1 MVCWWLNYRKPYE
14 RKDKAKRQAG
24 VRTLCVPGAGP
35 ALSELLHRLGPPP
48 EARRHFE
55 TARLEFLKGLR
66 AVLDARI
73 AQVSK
78 ARAKGEKI
86 SVE

>member
-1 MVCWWLNYRKPYE
+1 MNNKTKRNQKQVCGPC
-14 RKDKAKRQAG
+14 
-24 VRTLCVPGAGP
+24 LCQGAGP
-35 ALSELLHRLGPPP
+35 ALSELLRRLGPPA
-48 EARRHFE
+48 EARRHFD

-73 AQVSK
+73 EQCSK
-78 ARAKGEKI
+78 PRAKGEKI

>member
-1 MVCWWLNYRKPYE
+1 MNNKTKRNQKP
-14 RKDKAKRQAG
+14 ASG
-24 VRTLCVPGAGP
+24 PCLCQGAGP

-48 EARRHFE
+48 EARRHFD
-55 TARLEFLKGLR
+55 TARVEFLKGLR

-73 AQVSK
+73 EQISK
-78 ARAKGEKI
+78 PRARGEKI